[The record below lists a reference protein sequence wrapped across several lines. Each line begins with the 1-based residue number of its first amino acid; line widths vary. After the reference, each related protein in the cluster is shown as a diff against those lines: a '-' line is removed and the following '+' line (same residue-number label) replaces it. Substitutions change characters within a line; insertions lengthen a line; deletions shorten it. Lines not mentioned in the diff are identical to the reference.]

1 MKLKDN
7 FITYENGGDHI
18 LMDASSGFSGIVH
31 SNASAAFIVELLKS
45 ETSEAEITAR
55 MLDKYDASEE
65 EIKNGVG
72 QILDKLRSIG
82 ALDE

>member
-7 FITYENGGDHI
+7 FITYENGSDHI
-18 LMDASSGFSGIVH
+18 LMDVSSSFSGIVH
-31 SNASAAFIVELLKS
+31 NNASAAFIVELLKS
-45 ETSEAEITAR
+45 DTSEAEIIAR
-55 MLDKYDASEE
+55 MLDKYDAPE
-65 EIKNGVG
+65 EIIAKSVK